1 MAALVADY
9 NSTSSGETESES
21 SSENDETDN
30 EYSDRASED
39 EEETEKL
46 PLPDILNDGSPASGK
61 YGHDGGEH
69 NRSCS
74 VFFNPFKAKE
84 DAKLAILEKHVK
96 LSEPRNENE
105 TERKKFRKK
114 KKGQRRQVVETNN
127 ADDID
132 SFRRL
137 GKRRIGVTDSI
148 IPPKKSLKAYERQRH
163 QERQRTST
171 KGRDT

>member
-9 NSTSSGETESES
+9 NSTSSGETESQS

-30 EYSDRASED
+30 EYSDRASAD
-39 EEETEKL
+39 EKETEKL
-46 PLPDILNDGSPASGK
+46 PLPDILNDGSSASGN
-61 YGHDGGEH
+61 GHDA

-96 LSEPRNENE
+96 LSEPRNESE

-114 KKGQRRQVVETNN
+114 KKGQRRQVVDTNN

-132 SFRRL
+132 SFRTL
-137 GKRRIGVTDSI
+137 GKRRIGVTDSVV
-148 IPPKKSLKAYERQRH
+148 PPKKSLKAYERQRQ

-171 KGRDT
+171 KGRNT